1 MSDKINGFASSSIYQ
16 QYGLQ
21 QQERLV
27 GGDNWGKDTFL
38 RILVAQMSNQ
48 NPMEPMNDTEFI
60 SQMAQF
66 SSLEQMQQ
74 LNATMTNSQAYNLI
88 GKTISAEFSVLAADG
103 KTYEMTSV
111 VGMIEG
117 AFMFDNQV
125 FLMVGEYNVPY
136 SAVKEVYGN
145 ELMAGMN
152 NAASLLMQSASMI
165 GKYVEG
171 TITEGEGEN
180 AQTINV
186 RGTVESIFVKNSVV
200 YAKVDGKDM
209 PIGRITVIS
218 ANAPPPGTPTDPEDP
233 ADPGDPEA
241 VG

>member
-1 MSDKINGFASSSIYQ
+1 MSEKINGFAASSLYN
-16 QYGLQ
+16 QYGN

-48 NPMEPMNDTEFI
+48 NPMEPMSDTEFI

-66 SSLEQMQQ
+66 SALEQMQQ
-74 LNATMTNSQAYNLI
+74 LNTTMTNGQAYSLI
-88 GKTISAEFSVLAADG
+88 GKMISAEFSVLSSDG

-111 VGMIEG
+111 MGMVEG
-117 AFMFDNQV
+117 AFMYDNQV
-125 FLMVGEYNVPY
+125 FLIVGDYNVPY

-145 ELMAGMN
+145 DLMIGAN
-152 NAASLLMQSASMI
+152 NAASLLMQSASLI

-171 TITEGEGEN
+171 TVVEGKGEN
-180 AQTINV
+180 AQTIDV
-186 RGTVESIFVKNSVV
+186 RGIVETIFVKEGIV
-200 YAKVDGKDM
+200 YARVNGKDM
-209 PIGRITVIS
+209 PIGRITMIAS
-218 ANAPPPGTPTDPEDP
+218 TAPPPGSSEPAEPTESDEPEP
-233 ADPGDPEA
+233 